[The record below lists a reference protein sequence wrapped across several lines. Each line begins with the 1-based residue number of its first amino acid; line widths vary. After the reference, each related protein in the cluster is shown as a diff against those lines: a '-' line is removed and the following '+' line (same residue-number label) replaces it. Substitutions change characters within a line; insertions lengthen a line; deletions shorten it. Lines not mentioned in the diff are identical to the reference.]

1 MSVFY
6 RTVRIIVIPIAR
18 LMFRIKC
25 VGKENVPK
33 EGTFVLCCN
42 HTSMLD
48 LVLLVALCPRAIC
61 FMAKKELFKNRFLA
75 WVFRSM
81 GAFPVDRGNNDL
93 AAIRT
98 ACKIVKDG
106 KVLGIFPEGT
116 RYRDCK
122 PPREVKPGVA
132 FVTVK
137 TGADVL
143 PVSIY
148 KQGKTYPLRKVTL
161 RFGEPIPATELCE
174 GKLSKEQIPQVCE
187 KIHTAITD
195 LWELKF

>member
-1 MSVFY
+1 MTRFY
-6 RTVRIIVIPIAR
+6 KNIRRIITPIAHM
-18 LMFRIKC
+18 MFRIKC
-25 VGKENVPK
+25 VGKENIPS
-33 EGTFVLCCN
+33 EGAFVLCSN

-48 LVLLVALCPRAIC
+48 IVLLIVLCPRAIC
-61 FMAKKELFKNRFLA
+61 FIAKKELFKNRLLGKI
-75 WVFRSM
+75 FRKM

-93 AAIRT
+93 SAIRH
-98 ACKIVKDG
+98 ACGIVKEG

-137 TGADVL
+137 TGADVI

-148 KQGKTYPLRKVTL
+148 KEKGTHPLRRVTV
-161 RFGEPIPATELCE
+161 RFGEPIKAEELCE
-174 GKLSKEQIPQVCE
+174 GKLSKEKIPLVCD
-187 KIHTAITD
+187 KLLSAITK

>member
-1 MSVFY
+1 MSAFY
-6 RTVRIIVIPIAR
+6 KTVRFIVRPIAR

-25 VGKENVPK
+25 VGRENIPK
-33 EGTFVLCCN
+33 EGAFVLCCN

-61 FMAKKELFKNRFLA
+61 FMAKKELFKNPILA
-75 WVFRSM
+75 KIFRGM

-98 ACKIVKDG
+98 ACGVVKEG

-137 TGADVL
+137 TGADVV

-148 KQGKTYPLRKVTL
+148 KQGKAFPLRRVTI
-161 RFGEPIPATELCE
+161 RFGEPIPAEQLCE
-174 GKLSKEQIPQVCE
+174 GKLSKEKIPEVCD
-187 KIHTAITD
+187 KIHKAITD

>member
-1 MSVFY
+1 MSGFY
-6 RTVRIIVIPIAR
+6 KTVKFIITPIAH

-33 EGTFVLCCN
+33 EGAFVLCAN

-48 LVLLVALCPRAIC
+48 LVLLVALCPRAVC
-61 FMAKKELFKNRFLA
+61 FMAKKELFKNRFLGKI
-75 WVFRSM
+75 FKLM
-81 GAFPVDRGNNDL
+81 GAFPVDRGKNDL
-93 AAIRT
+93 TAIRT
-98 ACKIVKDG
+98 ACKIVNDG

-132 FVTVK
+132 LVTLK

-148 KQGKTYPLRKVTL
+148 KEKGTHPLRKVTL
-161 RFGEPIPATELCE
+161 RFGEPIKAEELCE
-174 GKLSKEQIPQVCE
+174 GKLSKEKIPQVCD